1 MISDFGFRI
10 SDFPPP
16 TRREVETG
24 NSEIRNPKSEIGW
37 RPYAFAAIFL
47 LLIVGC
53 GKEGVPLPPEI
64 RVAER
69 TTDLS
74 AFQEG
79 DEAVLRWS
87 YPAMTTSGQN
97 LTDIEEIQVW
107 RAALPLGQ
115 EPPPPISAQDRQM
128 QRQLLEGQ
136 GEMLRALGPDEIATA
151 TRGSAILLRDDLE
164 PWQLTVEEPELFVLW
179 YGVRTV
185 CCRHR
190 ESELSN
196 VVRLEPQAPP
206 DPPAD
211 LALAAGADGIDVR
224 WTPAADTKTLIERSA
239 DGAVWTAVKD
249 EPVDGDSWR
258 DEIAT
263 QGQAWSFRLRSVI
276 ELPGGDLVV
285 GKPSQPARIDHPD
298 TYPPGAPSDVVCLPE
313 GAQVRVRW
321 RAVAGAVVYS
331 VSRRHSGEATEI
343 LTDEHRSIE
352 FTDQEPP
359 LGEIVYFVTA
369 RDAAGNNSE
378 EASCVVVMG
387 AVP

>member
-10 SDFPPP
+10 SDFFSPAW
-16 TRREVETG
+16 RDLETG
-24 NSEIRNPKSEIGW
+24 NSEFRIPNTEFTLCLRFFV
-37 RPYAFAAIFL
+37 AVALLFL
-47 LLIVGC
+47 VGC

-69 TTDLS
+69 TTDLT

-115 EPPPPISAQDRQM
+115 EPPRPISPQDRQM

-136 GEMLRALGPDEIATA
+136 GEILRALGPNEIATA
-151 TRGSAILLRDDLE
+151 TRGPAILLRDDLE
-164 PWQLTVEEPELFVLW
+164 SWRQTVEDPGLFVLW

-196 VVRLEPQAPP
+196 VVRLEPKEPP

-211 LALAAGADGIDVR
+211 LELDAGVDGIDVQ
-224 WTPAADTKTLIERSA
+224 WVPTADTKTVIERSA
-239 DGAVWTAVKD
+239 DGAVWIAVTD
-249 EPVDGDSWR
+249 EPVDGENWR
-258 DEIAT
+258 DEVAT
-263 QGQAWSFRLRSVI
+263 QGQSWSFRLRSVI
-276 ELPGGDLVV
+276 VLPSGDLVV

-298 TYPPGAPSDVVCLPE
+298 TYPPGAPSGVVCLPE

-321 RAVAGAVVYS
+321 QAVASAMAYS
-331 VSRRHSGEATEI
+331 VSRRHGGESADI
-343 LTDEHRSIE
+343 LTGDYRSIE
-352 FTDQEPP
+352 FIDQEPP
-359 LGEIVYFVTA
+359 LGELVYFVTA
-369 RDAAGNNSE
+369 WDAAGNRSE
-378 EASCVVVMG
+378 DASCVVVMG

>member
-1 MISDFGFRI
+1 MPIIESPN
-10 SDFPPP
+10 SPPP
-16 TRREVETG
+16 TGPEAWDEIKTQ
-24 NSEIRNPKSEIGW
+24 NSKLKTSVCISV
-37 RPYAFAAIFL
+37 ALAIAL
-47 LLIVGC
+47 VGC

-69 TTDLS
+69 TTDLT

-115 EPPPPISAQDRQM
+115 EPPPPISPQDRQM

-136 GEMLRALGPDEIATA
+136 GEMLRALGPDEIAIA

-164 PWQLTVEEPELFVLW
+164 LWRRTVEDPGLFVLW

-196 VVRLEPQAPP
+196 VVRLEPKEPP
-206 DPPAD
+206 DPPTD
-211 LALAAGADGIDVR
+211 LGLEAGAAGIDVR
-224 WTPAADTKTLIERSA
+224 WFPGADTKTLIERSA
-239 DGAVWTAVKD
+239 DGAGWTAVTD
-249 EPVDGDSWR
+249 EPLDGDSWR
-258 DEIAT
+258 DEEAT
-263 QGQAWSFRLRSVI
+263 QGQAWSYRLRSVI
-276 ELPGGDLVV
+276 ALPGGDLVV
-285 GKPSQPARIDHPD
+285 GKPSQPTRVDHPD
-298 TYPPGAPSDVVCLPE
+298 TYPPDAPSDVVCLPE

-321 RAVAGAVVYS
+321 QAVASAVAYS
-331 VSRRHSGEATEI
+331 VSRQRGRETADI
-343 LTDEHRSIE
+343 LIGDHRSIE
-352 FTDQEPP
+352 FIDKEPL
-359 LGEIVYFVTA
+359 LGELVYFVTA
-369 RDAAGNNSE
+369 RDAAGNLSE
-378 EASCVVVMG
+378 ESSCVVVMG

>member
-1 MISDFGFRI
+1 MPVSVSVSVPDG
-10 SDFPPP
+10 
-16 TRREVETG
+16 RRCGGSIALNVLL
-24 NSEIRNPKSEIGW
+24 
-37 RPYAFAAIFL
+37 ALVMVFL
-47 LLIVGC
+47 IGC
-53 GKEGVPLPPEI
+53 GKEGLPLPPEI

-69 TTDLS
+69 TTDLT

-87 YPAMTTSGQN
+87 YPAMTTAGQN

-115 EPPPPISAQDRQM
+115 EPPPPISPQDRQM

-136 GEMLRALGPDEIATA
+136 GEILRALGSDEIATA
-151 TRGSAILLRDDLE
+151 TRGSAILIRDDLE
-164 PWQLTVEEPELFVLW
+164 PWRQTVEDPELFVLW

-206 DPPAD
+206 DPPID
-211 LALAAGADGIDVR
+211 LGLEAGAGGIDVR

-239 DGAVWTAVKD
+239 DGAAWTAVTE
-249 EPVDGDSWR
+249 EPLDGDSWR
-258 DEIAT
+258 DEIAP

-276 ELPGGDLVV
+276 ALPGGNLVV

-321 RAVAGAVVYS
+321 QAVAGAVVYS
-331 VSRRHSGEATEI
+331 VSRQHGNEAAYI
-343 LTDEHRSIE
+343 LTDDHRSIE
-352 FTDQEPP
+352 FTDREPP
-359 LGEIVYFVTA
+359 LGELVYFVTA
-369 RDAAGNNSE
+369 RDAAANRSE
-378 EASCVVVMG
+378 EASCEVVMG

>member
-1 MISDFGFRI
+1 MITDFGFRI
-10 SDFPPP
+10 SNFFSP
-16 TRREVETG
+16 TRRELETR
-24 NSEIRNPKSEIGW
+24 NSEFRIPNSEFTIRLRSI
-37 RPYAFAAIFL
+37 AAVGL
-47 LLIVGC
+47 LLLVGC

-69 TTDLS
+69 TTDLT

-115 EPPPPISAQDRQM
+115 EPPPPISPQDRQI

-136 GEMLRALGPDEIATA
+136 GEVLRVLGPDEIATA
-151 TRGSAILLRDDLE
+151 TRGSAILVRDDLE
-164 PWQLTVEEPELFVLW
+164 LWRRTVEDPGPFVLW

-196 VVRLEPQAPP
+196 VVRLEPKEPP
-206 DPPAD
+206 DPPVD
-211 LALAAGADGIDVR
+211 LGLAAGADGIEVR

-239 DGAVWTAVKD
+239 DGAAWTAVTD
-249 EPVDGDSWR
+249 EPLDDDNWR

-263 QGQAWSFRLRSVI
+263 QGQAWSYRLRSVI
-276 ELPGGDLVV
+276 VLPGGDLVV

-298 TYPPGAPSDVVCLPE
+298 TYPPGAPSNVVCLPE

-321 RAVAGAVVYS
+321 GAVASAVAYS
-331 VSRRHSGEATEI
+331 VSRQHGGPAADI
-343 LTDEHRSIE
+343 LTDDHRSIE
-352 FTDQEPP
+352 FTDREPP
-359 LGEIVYFVTA
+359 LGELVYFVTA
-369 RDAAGNNSE
+369 RDAAGNRSL

>member
-1 MISDFGFRI
+1 MLGIGS
-10 SDFPPP
+10 S
-16 TRREVETG
+16 TAKSRREVAGELKTQ
-24 NSEIRNPKSEIGW
+24 NPKLKTLAGMS
-37 RPYAFAAIFL
+37 FALVVVLF
-47 LLIVGC
+47 GC
-53 GKEGVPLPPEI
+53 GKEGAPLPPEI

-69 TTDLS
+69 TSDLT

-115 EPPPPISAQDRQM
+115 EPPPPISPQDRQM

-136 GEMLRALGPDEIATA
+136 GEMLRALGPDEIAAA
-151 TRGSAILLRDDLE
+151 TRGPAILIRDDLE
-164 PWQLTVEEPELFVLW
+164 PWRQTVEDPQLFVLW

-206 DPPAD
+206 NPPAD
-211 LALAAGADGIDVR
+211 LNLEAGVDGIDVS

-239 DGAVWTAVKD
+239 EGAAWAAVTD
-249 EPVDGDSWR
+249 EPVDGESWR
-258 DEIAT
+258 DENAP
-263 QGQAWSFRLRSVI
+263 QGQAWSYRLRSVI
-276 ELPGGDLVV
+276 ELKGGDLVV
-285 GKPSQPARIDHPD
+285 GQPSEPARIDHPD

-313 GAQVRVRW
+313 GTQVRVRW
-321 RAVAGAVVYS
+321 QAVAGAVVYS
-331 VSRRHSGEATEI
+331 VSRQHGEEEVEI
-343 LTDEHRSIE
+343 LTDDHRSIE
-352 FTDQEPP
+352 FTDEEPP
-359 LGEIVYFVTA
+359 LGELFYFVAA
-369 RDAAGNNSE
+369 RDAAGNRSE

>member
-1 MISDFGFRI
+1 MPIIESPNSPQPMGPKAGDELKTQNSKLKSSVCIS
-10 SDFPPP
+10 
-16 TRREVETG
+16 V
-24 NSEIRNPKSEIGW
+24 
-37 RPYAFAAIFL
+37 ALAIA
-47 LLIVGC
+47 LIGC

-69 TTDLS
+69 TTDLT

-97 LTDIEEIQVW
+97 LSDIEEIQVW

-115 EPPPPISAQDRQM
+115 EPPPPVSPQDRQM

-136 GEMLRALGPDEIATA
+136 GEVLRALGPDEIATA

-164 PWQLTVEEPELFVLW
+164 LWRRTVENPELFVIW

-196 VVRLEPQAPP
+196 VVRLEPKEPP

-211 LALAAGADGIDVR
+211 LGLEAGADGIDVR
-224 WTPAADTKTLIERSA
+224 WSPAAETKTLIERSA
-239 DGAVWTAVKD
+239 DGAAWTAVTD
-249 EPVDGDSWR
+249 EPLDGDDWR
-258 DEIAT
+258 DEEAA
-263 QGQAWSFRLRSVI
+263 QGQAWSYRLRSVI
-276 ELPGGDLVV
+276 ALPGGDLVV
-285 GKPSQPARIDHPD
+285 GKPSQPSRVDHPD

-321 RAVAGAVVYS
+321 RAVKSAVAYS
-331 VSRRHSGEATEI
+331 VSRQHGRETADV
-343 LTDEHRSIE
+343 LVDDHRSIE
-352 FTDQEPP
+352 FIDQEPP
-359 LGEIVYFVTA
+359 LGELVYLITA
-369 RDAAGNNSE
+369 RDAAGNLSE
-378 EASCVVVMG
+378 KSSCVVVMG

>member
-1 MISDFGFRI
+1 MQIIESPNSPQPTGPEAGDELKTQNSKLKTSVCIS
-10 SDFPPP
+10 
-16 TRREVETG
+16 V
-24 NSEIRNPKSEIGW
+24 
-37 RPYAFAAIFL
+37 ALAIA
-47 LLIVGC
+47 LIGC

-69 TTDLS
+69 TTDLT

-97 LTDIEEIQVW
+97 LSDIEEIQVW

-115 EPPPPISAQDRQM
+115 EPPPPISPQDRQM

-136 GEMLRALGPDEIATA
+136 GEVLRALGPDEIATA

-164 PWQLTVEEPELFVLW
+164 LWRRTVEDPELFVLW

-196 VVRLEPQAPP
+196 VVRLEPKEPP

-211 LALAAGADGIDVR
+211 LGLEAGADGIDVR
-224 WTPAADTKTLIERSA
+224 WSPAAETKTLIERSA
-239 DGAVWTAVKD
+239 DGAAWAALTD
-249 EPVDGDSWR
+249 EPLDGDHWR
-258 DEIAT
+258 DKIAA
-263 QGQAWSFRLRSVI
+263 QGQAWSYRLRSVI
-276 ELPGGDLVV
+276 ALPGGDLVV
-285 GKPSQPARIDHPD
+285 GRPSQPARVDHPD
-298 TYPPGAPSDVVCLPE
+298 TYPPGAPSNVVCLPE

-321 RAVAGAVVYS
+321 LAVASAITYS
-331 VSRRHSGEATEI
+331 VSRRHGHEAADI
-343 LTDEHRSIE
+343 LTDDHRSIE
-352 FTDQEPP
+352 FTDQAPP
-359 LGEIVYFVTA
+359 LGELVYFVTA
-369 RDAAGNNSE
+369 RDAAGNRSE

>member
-1 MISDFGFRI
+1 MLGIGS
-10 SDFPPP
+10 S
-16 TRREVETG
+16 TAKSRREVAGELKTQ
-24 NSEIRNPKSEIGW
+24 NPKLKTLAGMS
-37 RPYAFAAIFL
+37 FALVVVLF
-47 LLIVGC
+47 GC
-53 GKEGVPLPPEI
+53 GKEGAPLPPEI

-69 TTDLS
+69 TSDLT

-115 EPPPPISAQDRQM
+115 EPPPPISPQDRQM

-136 GEMLRALGPDEIATA
+136 GEILRALGPDEIAAA
-151 TRGSAILLRDDLE
+151 TRGPAILIRDDLE
-164 PWQLTVEEPELFVLW
+164 PWRQTVEDPQLFVLW

-211 LALAAGADGIDVR
+211 LNLEAGVDGINVS

-239 DGAVWTAVKD
+239 DGAAWTAVTE
-249 EPVDGDSWR
+249 EPLDGDTWR
-258 DEIAT
+258 DENAP

-276 ELPGGDLVV
+276 ALPGGNLVV
-285 GKPSQPARIDHPD
+285 GQPSQPARIDHPD
-298 TYPPGAPSDVVCLPE
+298 TYPPAAPSDVVCLPE

-321 RAVAGAVVYS
+321 QAVAGAVVYS
-331 VSRRHSGEATEI
+331 VSRQHGNEAADI
-343 LTDEHRSIE
+343 LTDDHRSIE
-352 FTDQEPP
+352 FTDREPP
-359 LGEIVYFVTA
+359 LGELVYFVTA
-369 RDAAGNNSE
+369 RDAAANRSE
-378 EASCVVVMG
+378 EASCEVVMG